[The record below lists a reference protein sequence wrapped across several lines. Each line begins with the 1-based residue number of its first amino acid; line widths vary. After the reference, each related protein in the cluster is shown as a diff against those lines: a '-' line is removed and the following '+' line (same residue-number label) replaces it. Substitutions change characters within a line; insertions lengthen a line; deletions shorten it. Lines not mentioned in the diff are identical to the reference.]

1 MLPQIQMLEDLSDD
15 GPLFNEGND
24 LHLAS
29 AAGTGQGVGLVNL
42 LQESRPVA
50 ASLPSKTLGGRVR
63 PGGIVDVSRP
73 GWRET
78 LFTSFAA
85 RGVGIAAPG

>member
-1 MLPQIQMLEDLSDD
+1 MLEDLSDD
-15 GPLFNEGND
+15 GPLFKEGND

-29 AAGTGQGVGLVNL
+29 AAGTGQGIGLVNL

-63 PGGIVDVSRP
+63 PGGAVEFSRL
-73 GWRET
+73 GCRET
-78 LFTSFAA
+78 LFTSFTA